1 MTKNCLIKLATQVNT
16 LEVMFRALL
25 SKSALSTRTSSG
37 GHLLESVWVILNIKK
52 IAGYGILHES
62 GAPK

>member
-1 MTKNCLIKLATQVNT
+1 MTKNSLIKLATQDNT

-37 GHLLESVWVILNIKK
+37 GHLLESVWVILNIK
-52 IAGYGILHES
+52 IAGYDILHEI